1 MSNFKFTKTPI
12 PGVLVIEPKVYEDAR
27 GFFMETYTREAF
39 EQAGLAV
46 LFVQDNQSRSA
57 KGVLRGLHYQLNPH
71 PMGKL
76 VRVLRG
82 KIFDA
87 GVDIRKGSPTYGKWF
102 ADTLSEENRKMLYF
116 PPGIA
121 HGFMSLEDG
130 SEVLYKCT
138 GIHNR
143 DSERGILWN
152 DPGIGIP
159 WPIKEVGQVILSD
172 KDKRNPPLKNAEMNF
187 TF

>member
-1 MSNFKFTKTPI
+1 MSNFKFTKPPI
-12 PGVLVIEPKVYEDAR
+12 PGVLVIEPEVYEDAR
-27 GFFMETYTREAF
+27 GFFMETYKREAF
-39 EQAGLAV
+39 EQAGLAA
-46 LFVQDNQSRSA
+46 LFVQDNQSKSA

-82 KIFDA
+82 KIFDV
-87 GVDIRKGSPTYGKWF
+87 GVDIRKGSPTFGKYF
-102 ADTLSEENRKMLYF
+102 AETLSEENRKMLYF

-121 HGFMSLEDG
+121 HGFLSLEDG

-138 GIHNR
+138 GSYSK
-143 DSERGILWN
+143 DSERGLLWN
-152 DPGIGIP
+152 DPEIGIS
-159 WPIKEVGQVILSD
+159 WPLKEVGQVILSD
-172 KDKRNPPLKNAEMNF
+172 KDKRNPGIKQAETNF

>member
-1 MSNFKFTKTPI
+1 
-12 PGVLVIEPKVYEDAR
+12 
-27 GFFMETYTREAF
+27 METYTRDAF
-39 EQAGLAV
+39 EEAGLAAQ
-46 LFVQDNQSRSA
+46 FIQDNQSKSA
-57 KGVLRGLHYQLNPH
+57 KGVLRGLHYQINPH

-82 KIFDA
+82 KVFDV
-87 GVDIRKGSPTYGKWF
+87 GVDIRKGSPTFGKHF
-102 ADTLSEENRKMLYF
+102 AETLSEENRKMIYF
-116 PPGIA
+116 PAGIA
-121 HGFMSLEDG
+121 HGFLSLEEG

-138 GIHNR
+138 GSYNK

-172 KDKRNPPLKNAEMNF
+172 KDKKNPVLKSAETNF